1 MIKRK
6 YWTVSV
12 YANDTRIACFTFDNI
27 QDAIEKIF
35 VISKNDDEV
44 DEFKI
49 EMWFDPA

>member
-12 YANDTRIACFTFDNI
+12 YANDTRIACFTFDNLN
-27 QDAIEKIF
+27 DAVEKIF

-49 EMWFDPA
+49 ETWFDPV